1 MALFFIPLEDKYKGG
16 LMTVIQIIL
25 LLVGAGL
32 GGGVGYLVKAIQ
44 AKIKM
49 NELENRALKAEK
61 ARENMIGE
69 LSKRQGELEKTK
81 KLLRE
86 TIAAMEVL
94 QAYKAIDEKTRK
106 EVEEVKESL
115 NDDGEATPETYDK
128 FARIIDEM
136 NKKNKEYNS
145 SKSRGVT

>member
-1 MALFFIPLEDKYKGG
+1 
-16 LMTVIQIIL
+16 MTIIQILIML
-25 LLVGAGL
+25 IGAAL
-32 GGGVGYLVKAIQ
+32 GGGIGFLVKSIQ

-61 ARENMIGE
+61 ARENMVSE
-69 LSKRQGELEKTK
+69 LSERQGELEKTK

-86 TIAAMEVL
+86 TISAMEIL

-106 EVEEVKESL
+106 EVDEVKNSL
-115 NDDGEATPETYDK
+115 DGEGEATPETYDK
-128 FARIIDEM
+128 FAKIIDEM

-145 SKSRGVT
+145 SKSRKL

>member
-1 MALFFIPLEDKYKGG
+1 MALFFIPPEDKYKGG

-136 NKKNKEYNS
+136 NKKNNEYNS

>member
-1 MALFFIPLEDKYKGG
+1 MWLFFLFGYKINLNSGGED
-16 LMTVIQIIL
+16 MTIIQIIL
-25 LLVGAGL
+25 LIIGGL
-32 GGGVGYLVKAIQ
+32 FGGGIGFLVKSLQ

-61 ARENMIGE
+61 ARENMIQE
-69 LSKRQGELEKTK
+69 LSERQGELEKTK

-106 EVEEVKESL
+106 EVEEVKDSL
-115 NDDGEATPETYDK
+115 DNEGQATPETYEK

-145 SKSRGVT
+145 SKRR